1 MSLSY
6 GLFNEDKVRG
16 RARARTEP
24 RSIVLIALK
33 HGLDPLSLTNAMVE
47 AYKNGPQHLGALE
60 ITYRRDNK
68 VSHMFLL
75 TREGKV
81 VSQFPLTLDLVSDPG
96 LLRRLVEDFPV
107 PYRFTERARASN
119 QRRNIE
125 ELRFGMKK
133 VSIGARIDEIPP
145 RKLVTTEYGNQC
157 FVSNAKISD
166 DTGTIRL
173 SLWNDQ
179 IEALHVGD
187 NVEIENCYV
196 SSFGGEQQLRIGR
209 NGAISVTQIHTEE
222 ITVVPTTQTTD

>member
-1 MSLSY
+1 MSFLQ

-33 HGLDPLSLTNAMVE
+33 NGLDPISLTSAMGE
-47 AYKNGPQHLGALE
+47 AYKNGTQHLGALE

-68 VSHMFLL
+68 DSHMFLL

-81 VSQFPLTLDLVSDPG
+81 VSQFPLTLDLVSDPN

-107 PYRFTERARASN
+107 PYRFIEKPGN
-119 QRRNIE
+119 HRRNIE

-133 VSIGARIDEIPP
+133 VNLGARIVEIPP

-157 FVSNAKISD
+157 YVSNAKIAD

-179 IEALHVGD
+179 IETFHVGD
-187 NVEIENCYV
+187 KVEIENCYV
-196 SSFGGEQQLRIGR
+196 SSYAGEQQLRIGR
-209 NGAISVTQIHTEE
+209 SGAIS
-222 ITVVPTTQTTD
+222 IT